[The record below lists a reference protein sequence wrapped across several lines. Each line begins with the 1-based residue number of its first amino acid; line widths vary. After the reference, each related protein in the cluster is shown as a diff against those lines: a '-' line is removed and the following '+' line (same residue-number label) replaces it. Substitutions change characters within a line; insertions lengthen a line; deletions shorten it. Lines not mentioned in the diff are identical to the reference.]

1 MLKKNSNMEKEFYNK
16 IGKIIGWDFS
26 NLKYDVIDNSEFQ
39 YFNEINN
46 NISENTLLL
55 DIGTGGGE
63 KLSNLISN
71 NCLLKIGTDF
81 SEEMI
86 KSAKKNNK
94 SSNICFFEMDS
105 NNIKFPDC
113 FFDIITARHTPF
125 SAKEIYRLL
134 KTDGM
139 FFSEQIDEDDCRE
152 LKEIFGRGQGFN
164 AEQKLID
171 IIKSDMKKMK
181 LKTIK
186 FFNILQEEYYKTE
199 EDLLFLLKNTPIIPD
214 FGNVEGDYEKFN
226 KYVEKNRNEK
236 GILLNRCL
244 FGVKAVK

>member
-1 MLKKNSNMEKEFYNK
+1 MEKEFYNK

-46 NISENTLLL
+46 NISESTLLL

-134 KTDGM
+134 KK
-139 FFSEQIDEDDCRE
+139 Q
-152 LKEIFGRGQGFN
+152 N
-164 AEQKLID
+164 
-171 IIKSDMKKMK
+171 IIKIFIYMLFKNYNKN
-181 LKTIK
+181 LNIIL
-186 FFNILQEEYYKTE
+186 NIL
-199 EDLLFLLKNTPIIPD
+199 F
-214 FGNVEGDYEKFN
+214 
-226 KYVEKNRNEK
+226 
-236 GILLNRCL
+236 ILTL
-244 FGVKAVK
+244 AP